1 MKIAIPAGLL
11 IWWLIFRA
19 VAAFGEPLSSYST
32 DSYAYFGTLGDAST
46 FLGRYGYE
54 CKVTNTGKL
63 EGKGDGTGL
72 PTWDISTDSDSKRV
86 KIGGGKDTNTESGG
100 RMMLNGNYF
109 SLSPGSVVIQAG
121 RTQNIGSDSK
131 GAFLGL
137 YTSTAQPVIIGVA
150 DRPLLE
156 LGADRVLTWHE
167 KPKRLKDGVLAIPI
181 KVEGRVYYL
190 ELRR

>member
-1 MKIAIPAGLL
+1 MRTIILVGIFL
-11 IWWLIFRA
+11 WCLIFKA
-19 VAAFGEPLSSYST
+19 VAAFGEPLSAYSPDSYS
-32 DSYAYFGTLGDAST
+32 YFGTLGDAST

-54 CKVTNTGKL
+54 AKLTNKGKL
-63 EGKGDGTGL
+63 EGKGDQSEL

-86 KIGGGKDTNTESGG
+86 KMGGGKDTNTESGG

-109 SLSPGSVVIQAG
+109 SLSPGAVVIQAG
-121 RTQNIGSDSK
+121 RTNNIGSDSK

-137 YTSTAQPVIIGVA
+137 YTSTAQPVIIGVG
-150 DRPLLE
+150 DKPLLE
-156 LGADRVLTWHE
+156 FTSDRALAWHE

>member
-1 MKIAIPAGLL
+1 MRLAL
-11 IWWLIFRA
+11 ILSILFWLGVCNI
-19 VAAFGEPLSSYST
+19 AFGEPLSVYST
-32 DSYAYFGTLGDAST
+32 DSYSYFGTLGDAST

-54 CKVTNTGKL
+54 CKITNTGKL

-86 KIGGGKDTNTESGG
+86 KMGGGKDTNTESGG

-121 RTQNIGSDSK
+121 RTNNIGSDSK

-137 YTSTAQPVIIGVA
+137 YTSTAQPVIIGVG
-150 DRPLLE
+150 DKPLLE
-156 LGADRVLTWHE
+156 FTSDRALAWHE